1 MRIIDNVEDENLIRT
16 ISSVSISPPQKKR
29 KKEKKQCLE
38 IYKST
43 LKKTVCVCI
52 YIYIEFSIMRKLDF

>member
-16 ISSVSISPPQKKR
+16 ISSVSISPPPKKR